1 MANKDYYQL
10 LGVNR
15 NASEKE
21 LKTAY
26 RNLAKQYH
34 PDANPNN
41 PQAEQKFKEIN
52 EAYEV
57 LSDSEKRSQY
67 DTYGA
72 DFAKYGGAS
81 PFGGGTPSSG
91 SPFGRQQ
98 QGRVN
103 VDYGDNM
110 GFEDILGSIFGNTSR
125 GRQPGTGGDFNGNDI
140 EHAVKISLSEAY
152 HGAQRTITKDGRRIN
167 VNIPRGADNGTKV
180 RLVGEGEPSTGRGRN
195 GDLLLVIEVENDTQ
209 FEREGDHLHCDIRVD
224 MFTSLLGGKVE
235 VPTVE
240 RPIIVTVAAGT
251 QSGKKLRLEGKG
263 MPNLKQKNTFGDL
276 YARVLI
282 TVPKD
287 LTDKQRQLI
296 EELRKSFNL

>member
-15 NASEKE
+15 NATEKE

-72 DFAKYGGAS
+72 DFAKYAGAS
-81 PFGGGTPSSG
+81 PFSG

-110 GFEDILGSIFGNTSR
+110 GFEDILGSIFGNAPR
-125 GRQPGTGGDFNGNDI
+125 GRQTGVAGDYNGHDI
-140 EHAVKISLSEAY
+140 EHAVKISLYEAY

-180 RLVGEGEPSTGRGRN
+180 RLVGEGEPSMGRGRN
-195 GDLLLVIEVENDTQ
+195 GDLLLIIEVENDTQ
-209 FEREGDHLHCDIRVD
+209 FEREGDHLYCDIRVD
-224 MFTSLLGGKVE
+224 MFTALLGGKVE
-235 VPTVE
+235 VPTFE
-240 RPIIVTVAAGT
+240 RSIMVTVAPGT
-251 QSGKKLRLEGKG
+251 QSGKKLRLGGKG

-276 YARVLI
+276 YARC
-282 TVPKD
+282 
-287 LTDKQRQLI
+287 
-296 EELRKSFNL
+296 

>member
-15 NASEKE
+15 SATEKE

-26 RNLAKQYH
+26 RKLAKQYH

-72 DFAKYGGAS
+72 DFAKYAGGN
-81 PFGGGTPSSG
+81 PYGGGVPFSG
-91 SPFGRQQ
+91 NPFARQQ

-103 VDYGDNM
+103 VEFGENGSFD
-110 GFEDILGSIFGNTSR
+110 DILGSIFGNVTR
-125 GRQPGTGGDFNGNDI
+125 GRQPNMGADFNGNDI
-140 EHAVKISLSEAY
+140 EHAVKISLYEAY

-167 VNIPRGADNGTKV
+167 VNIPRGADSGTKV
-180 RLVGEGEPSTGRGRN
+180 RLVGEGEPSMGRGRT

-209 FEREGDHLHCDIRVD
+209 FEREGDHLYCDIRVD
-224 MFTSLLGGKVE
+224 MFTALLGGKVE
-235 VPTVE
+235 VPTFE
-240 RPIIVTVAAGT
+240 RPVMVTIAPGT
-251 QSGKKLRLEGKG
+251 QSGKKLRLGGKG
-263 MPNLKQKNTFGDL
+263 MPNLKQKNISGDL

-282 TVPKD
+282 TVPER

-296 EELRKSFNL
+296 EELRKSF